1 MRGKVIGIEPHGF
14 RNFMEARHL
23 GVRSMPRRIIRPL
36 LAGGIFA
43 ILLMFVFERQVDN
56 ALELVGYDRNFI
68 SYFPFVRNLHSRFA
82 LYYRGAENLDI
93 AHFHML
99 DVAVSLSIIV
109 WGAWLSARI
118 IFLIYDN
125 GLQLSFKP
133 LVERFR
139 GSVLFL
145 LLSWIFVLSGPVILS
160 ITPRVPVTNPE
171 MLFYLRAFRG
181 SISSSLP

>member
-1 MRGKVIGIEPHGF
+1 LPYIIE
-14 RNFMEARHL
+14 EQKI
-23 GVRSMPRRIIRPL
+23 STSRIFTCLTLPCRYQL
-36 LAGGIFA
+36 LFG
-43 ILLMFVFERQVDN
+43 
-56 ALELVGYDRNFI
+56 
-68 SYFPFVRNLHSRFA
+68 
-82 LYYRGAENLDI
+82 
-93 AHFHML
+93 
-99 DVAVSLSIIV
+99 
-109 WGAWLSARI
+109 GAWLSARI

-171 MLFYLRAFRG
+171 MLFLLAHVPRFYFFVVALGYWFGGFLYSASMLFLVWKVFRQNRPRLIALERAQKEEADHEQA
-181 SISSSLP
+181 